1 MNLEGNGLVVVVEY
15 GRCFDAA
22 GRKGPVL
29 KTRL

>member
-1 MNLEGNGLVVVVEY
+1 MNFKGNKVVVIEY

-22 GRKGPVL
+22 SGERQVL

>member
-1 MNLEGNGLVVVVEY
+1 VNLEGNGVVVVEY

-22 GRKGPVL
+22 GGEVLVL